1 MLQEVRKLEQELKLA
16 PINIDV
22 FGNGVV
28 ERAKSIRYYLL
39 GLKDIAKTNNY
50 NKKEKAHV
58 A

>member
-1 MLQEVRKLEQELKLA
+1 MLQEVRDLEQKLNLA
-16 PINIDV
+16 PIHIDV
-22 FGNGVV
+22 FGDSMI
-28 ERAKSIRYYLL
+28 ERAKAIRYYLL